1 MNTIKI
7 IADTAQ
13 EALEQVQA
21 KVGPDAV
28 ILNVRPV
35 HADGVKRLWSK
46 ARVEVLATA
55 PEPPS
60 AQENVL
66 QLLTAKVHQ
75 LEGALQGTEPS
86 QPIPPNVIQMIQNVG
101 GTQDAPAAPACVQV
115 LLEMGL
121 RPQHADGLTA
131 QLQKHLGGT
140 RPRNLIEEM
149 EMAREVLVEQWHRFA
164 TRAEQPGLPARV
176 LVGAPGVGKT
186 TALCKWV
193 TQETFLRQRPARL
206 WRLDGA
212 QPNTAEFLSL
222 HGEMMQVAR
231 GTGMDRFTGCAG
243 GYPAVCRSAR
253 CASDRSGGG
262 RTGRPSETPWPGRS
276 AAGVKQRV

>member
-75 LEGALQGTEPS
+75 LEGALQGSDSSEP
-86 QPIPPNVIQMIQNVG
+86 
-101 GTQDAPAAPACVQV
+101 
-115 LLEMGL
+115 L
-121 RPQHADGLTA
+121 RPMSF
-131 QLQKHLGGT
+131 
-140 RPRNLIEEM
+140 R
-149 EMAREVLVEQWHRFA
+149 
-164 TRAEQPGLPARV
+164 
-176 LVGAPGVGKT
+176 
-186 TALCKWV
+186 
-193 TQETFLRQRPARL
+193 
-206 WRLDGA
+206 
-212 QPNTAEFLSL
+212 
-222 HGEMMQVAR
+222 
-231 GTGMDRFTGCAG
+231 
-243 GYPAVCRSAR
+243 
-253 CASDRSGGG
+253 
-262 RTGRPSETPWPGRS
+262 
-276 AAGVKQRV
+276 

>member
-101 GTQDAPAAPACVQV
+101 GTQDAPAAPPTAAPAAAE
-115 LLEMGL
+115 LLS
-121 RPQHADGLTA
+121 AA
-131 QLQKHLGGT
+131 
-140 RPRNLIEEM
+140 
-149 EMAREVLVEQWHRFA
+149 
-164 TRAEQPGLPARV
+164 
-176 LVGAPGVGKT
+176 
-186 TALCKWV
+186 
-193 TQETFLRQRPARL
+193 PARL
-206 WRLDGA
+206 S
-212 QPNTAEFLSL
+212 TA
-222 HGEMMQVAR
+222 
-231 GTGMDRFTGCAG
+231 GTG
-243 GYPAVCRSAR
+243 RSMR
-253 CASDRSGGG
+253 
-262 RTGRPSETPWPGRS
+262 W
-276 AAGVKQRV
+276 